1 MQTRQMESNHIDTKD
16 GYMCLNYLIGF
27 YVMHQEKTKLL
38 FVNDKV
44 VILVGVPENVGST
57 NTH

>member
-1 MQTRQMESNHIDTKD
+1 MESNHIDTKD

-44 VILVGVPENVGST
+44 VIPVGVPENVGST